1 MHIIKCTSWRYVIK
15 PTIHSTFEQSNIV
28 VFLGK
33 RINLSKLNKN
43 TLTKNL
49 SISFEQFKLKVS
61 CENFMYLLGTSYVA
75 EHNEQLFL
83 EAQQANE
90 NRQIS
95 KLIIVIILSI
105 LSSFSF
111 SS

>member
-1 MHIIKCTSWRYVIK
+1 MIK
-15 PTIHSTFEQSNIV
+15 PTIQSTFEQSNIV
-28 VFLGK
+28 FFEK

-75 EHNEQLFL
+75 EHNQMNSYF
-83 EAQQANE
+83 
-90 NRQIS
+90 
-95 KLIIVIILSI
+95 
-105 LSSFSF
+105 
-111 SS
+111 